1 MEFCD
6 HYRKAKHSAYFT
18 AKMQVCYAIYKKQHP
33 IKSAVFYDRYSKNII
48 YLNFLGNLESSYLYS
63 E

>member
-18 AKMQVCYAIYKKQHP
+18 AKMQVCCAIYKKTAP
-33 IKSAVFYDRYSKNII
+33 YKECC
-48 YLNFLGNLESSYLYS
+48 FL
-63 E
+63 